1 MLFIVARCQHHHWL
15 RFGLWLCVL
24 DDFVLLM
31 VATCNL
37 AFCVIA
43 RGVLPLRAHFVSFG
57 FLFLLSFRSLFLYL
71 LWPAFFPQEAKENAW
86 LRVLISS
93 ATPHTI
99 FHLQQKRE
107 TYNFIGIK
115 SKCPTGFGCLFVW
128 PASDPE
134 KKTRRML
141 ARLISCALTS
151 VIQRERERERDKFR
165 DSVFC
170 GLPISSCVVILSET
184 AALTTG
190 DCPKFVHSF
199 VKQKLESVFAWIPT
213 ATMPSPRLRLQLI
226 NQQSPTN
233 AAKVAQAPKNPKT
246 QVWT

>member
-1 MLFIVARCQHHHWL
+1 MPNWFWVSVC
-15 RFGLWLCVL
+15 
-24 DDFVLLM
+24 
-31 VATCNL
+31 L
-37 AFCVIA
+37 AC
-43 RGVLPLRAHFVSFG
+43 
-57 FLFLLSFRSLFLYL
+57 FR
-71 LWPAFFPQEAKENAW
+71 P
-86 LRVLISS
+86 R
-93 ATPHTI
+93 
-99 FHLQQKRE
+99 
-107 TYNFIGIK
+107 
-115 SKCPTGFGCLFVW
+115 
-128 PASDPE
+128 

-151 VIQRERERERDKFR
+151 VILRERERERDEFR

-184 AALTTG
+184 AVLTTG

-233 AAKVAQAPKNPKT
+233 AAKVAQAPKNPKPKPKPKSGLKLRLNVQRWRRLWRAQRST
-246 QVWT
+246 TSSTTTTIHFYYVWSVASSGISFAKPRKKENRQTTTSPLKPMAQNKATPDAVQTRREGRESEHIGRPQKCHHC